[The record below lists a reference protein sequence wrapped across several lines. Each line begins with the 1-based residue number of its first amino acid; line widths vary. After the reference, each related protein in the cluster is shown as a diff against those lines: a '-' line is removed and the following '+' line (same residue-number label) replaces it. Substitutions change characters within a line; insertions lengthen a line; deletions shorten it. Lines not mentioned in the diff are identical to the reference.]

1 MTQAADL
8 KLAAV
13 FSDHMVLQRE
23 LPIAVWGWAD
33 PGESVTVSF
42 AGKSETARRART
54 GNGPSNS
61 TPFRPARSLARSSPW
76 GKDGR
81 KVEVRDVVVG
91 EVWLCAGQS
100 NMAMTVD
107 GPTKWL
113 HVGGY
118 RECEGCGARLGES
131 VAPTVCGGLENRH
144 GPAARLHGKMEH
156 RWTGRHGE
164 LLSDPV
170 TFFARE
176 LQQRLKVPVGIL
188 KRVVRGF
195 IGGRLDEPRGTHE
208 IRGCRVRWE
217 NEPASVTTR
226 TTSNL

>member
-42 AGKSETARRART
+42 AGKSGTARRAKNGKWTIQLDPLPASAEPRT
-54 GNGPSNS
+54 LVAMGE
-61 TPFRPARSLARSSPW
+61 R
-76 GKDGR
+76 GR

-113 HVGGY
+113 HVGAGIANAKDVVRDSANPLLRQFAVDWKTDTVPQQTARENGASLDRTPRRNFSATGY
-118 RECEGCGARLGES
+118 
-131 VAPTVCGGLENRH
+131 
-144 GPAARLHGKMEH
+144 
-156 RWTGRHGE
+156 
-164 LLSDPV
+164 
-170 TFFARE
+170 FFARE

-217 NEPASVTTR
+217 NEPAHQ
-226 TTSNL
+226 